1 MAIQSWEKWWN
12 SINLIFVVVLEWLGL
27 HPNYVFTFLL
37 RWFYE
42 SNRWNME
49 WTECFEIFLF
59 SRHENSLE
67 TSSSALGPR
76 GPNRHA
82 ACVIVQV
89 LFCVLAQLD
98 KDAVAKDAQVGPT
111 GYGVSQGERHHG
123 FFSDGSSEDSADMLV
138 YNLENWWNL
147 VFSIYW

>member
-1 MAIQSWEKWWN
+1 MNQTDGIWN
-12 SINLIFVVVLEWLGL
+12 ELNVL
-27 HPNYVFTFLL
+27 
-37 RWFYE
+37 
-42 SNRWNME
+42 
-49 WTECFEIFLF
+49 CFFMF
-59 SRHENSLE
+59 SRHERSLE
-67 TSSSALGPR
+67 TSCTLRFCRPLALGPR

-98 KDAVAKDAQVGPT
+98 KDAVAKDAQVGPA

-138 YNLENWWNL
+138 YNLEN
-147 VFSIYW
+147 